1 MITPTASLARASI
14 HRPAGHWP
22 ADKAVGSLTL
32 DFQARH
38 RRRIRLAVDQGEE
51 ILLDLPQAVA
61 MADGDGLQL
70 DDGRWLG
77 IRAAAEL
84 IVEVRHHDPKQF
96 VRLAWHLGNRH
107 LPTEIRD
114 EVLRIRP
121 DHVIENMLGGF
132 GANLVKVHAAFQP
145 EGGAYGGHGHLHD
158 HDDAER
164 DHG

>member
-1 MITPTASLARASI
+1 MIPPTASLHRALI

-32 DFQARH
+32 DFEARH

-51 ILLDLPQAVA
+51 VLLDLQQAVA

-70 DDGRWLG
+70 DDGRWLR

-84 IVEVRHHDPKQF
+84 IVEVRHHDPKQL

-121 DHVIENMLGGF
+121 
-132 GANLVKVHAAFQP
+132 AP
-145 EGGAYGGHGHLHD
+145 
-158 HDDAER
+158 
-164 DHG
+164 